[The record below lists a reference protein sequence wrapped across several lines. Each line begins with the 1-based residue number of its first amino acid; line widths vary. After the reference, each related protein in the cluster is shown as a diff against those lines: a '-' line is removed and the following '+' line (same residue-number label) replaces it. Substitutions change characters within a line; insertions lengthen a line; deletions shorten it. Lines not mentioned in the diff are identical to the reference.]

1 MLYDPEVLERR
12 VRETVT
18 DTYFSAVA
26 VVHGV
31 ELGRPVGDVLAYYHA
46 VLAPNPSY
54 AALLHNTPSA
64 PEIRVSTHAPT
75 RATAAPRD
83 GAWRAT
89 PRQAQAVI
97 LQSAESPPSN
107 HLLC

>member
-12 VRETVT
+12 VREA
-18 DTYFSAVA
+18 DTYFSEKFSAVA

-46 VLAPNPSY
+46 IFAPNPSY
-54 AALLHNTPSA
+54 VTLLHNTPSA
-64 PEIRVSTHAPT
+64 PGTRVSTHAPT

-83 GAWRAT
+83 GA
-89 PRQAQAVI
+89 
-97 LQSAESPPSN
+97 
-107 HLLC
+107 